1 LGNSP
6 RIIKLPLTDDSVD
19 GKGPATIVDV
29 RCSPQ
34 FAKPQ
39 DITGSESSQKLQALE
54 KRQKRL
60 QSDIETLRAKEGVLR
75 DVLVA
80 YASSDG
86 FDFEM
91 ALDTFDEKKAN
102 ARASLEILAEELAN
116 VEQEIREVGVG
127 QTHSYGALTGR
138 MAHA

>member
-1 LGNSP
+1 M
-6 RIIKLPLTDDSVD
+6 
-19 GKGPATIVDV
+19 IVDV

-54 KRQKRL
+54 KHQKRL
-60 QSDIETLRAKEGVLR
+60 QSDIETLKAKEGVLR

-80 YASSDG
+80 YASSDA
-86 FDFEM
+86 FDFET
-91 ALDTFDEKKAN
+91 ALDTFDEKKAH
-102 ARASLEILAEELAN
+102 ARASLEVLAEELAN

-127 QTHSYGALTGR
+127 QTGHRYGALTGR
-138 MAHA
+138 MARA